1 VPGTCVVSTRSNN
14 LLGYRGNMIRSR
26 MNRLLAVAI
35 LAAATGLYGCASDGE
50 QMAAATTTCQGQD
63 QSDCEA
69 RDNARQIRDEADY
82 QDEPSLGYLNSP
94 PGLLPIPLT
103 SRNSSSN

>member
-1 VPGTCVVSTRSNN
+1 
-14 LLGYRGNMIRSR
+14 MIR
-26 MNRLLAVAI
+26 LV
-35 LAAATGLYGCASDGE
+35 LAAVVLATTASLYGCASPED
-50 QMAAATTTCQGQD
+50 QIVAAMTTNTCQD
-63 QSDCEA
+63 PSDCEA

-103 SRNSSSN
+103 SRNTSPN

>member
-1 VPGTCVVSTRSNN
+1 
-14 LLGYRGNMIRSR
+14 MIRSR

-35 LAAATGLYGCASDGE
+35 LAAATGFYGCASSDSE
-50 QMAAATTTCQGQD
+50 QMAAATTCQGED

>member
-1 VPGTCVVSTRSNN
+1 
-14 LLGYRGNMIRSR
+14 MIGSR

-35 LAAATGLYGCASDGE
+35 LAVAIGFYGCASSDSDLPKV
-50 QMAAATTTCQGQD
+50 ASTTCQGQD
-63 QSDCEA
+63 QTDCEA

-82 QDEPSLGYLNSP
+82 QDEPALGYLSSP

-103 SRNSSSN
+103 SRNTSSN

>member
-1 VPGTCVVSTRSNN
+1 
-14 LLGYRGNMIRSR
+14 MIGSR

-35 LAAATGLYGCASDGE
+35 LAVAAGFYGCASSDSDSPKV
-50 QMAAATTTCQGQD
+50 ASTTCQGQD
-63 QSDCEA
+63 QTDCEA

-82 QDEPSLGYLNSP
+82 QTEPALGYLQSP

-103 SRNSSSN
+103 SRNSSPN

>member
-1 VPGTCVVSTRSNN
+1 
-14 LLGYRGNMIRSR
+14 MIGSR

-35 LAAATGLYGCASDGE
+35 LAAATGLYGCASSDHE
-50 QMAAATTTCQGQD
+50 LVAAAATSCHGQD

-94 PGLLPIPLT
+94 PGLLPIPVAT
-103 SRNSSSN
+103 RNSSSN

>member
-1 VPGTCVVSTRSNN
+1 
-14 LLGYRGNMIRSR
+14 MIGSR

-35 LAAATGLYGCASDGE
+35 LAVATGFYGCASSDSDDLPKV
-50 QMAAATTTCQGQD
+50 ASTTCQGQD

-82 QDEPSLGYLNSP
+82 QTEPALGYLSSP

-103 SRNSSSN
+103 SRNTSSN

>member
-1 VPGTCVVSTRSNN
+1 
-14 LLGYRGNMIRSR
+14 MIGSR

-35 LAAATGLYGCASDGE
+35 LAAAAGLYGGASDSE
-50 QMAAATTTCQGQD
+50 QVATATTTCQGQD

-103 SRNSSSN
+103 SRNTSPN

>member
-1 VPGTCVVSTRSNN
+1 MK
-14 LLGYRGNMIRSR
+14 LIIR
-26 MNRLLAVAI
+26 LV
-35 LAAATGLYGCASDGE
+35 LAAVVFATTASLYGCASPED
-50 QMAAATTTCQGQD
+50 QVAAAMTKTNTCAD

-82 QDEPSLGYLNSP
+82 QDEPALGYLNSP

-103 SRNSSSN
+103 SRNTSPN

>member
-1 VPGTCVVSTRSNN
+1 
-14 LLGYRGNMIRSR
+14 MR
-26 MNRLLAVAI
+26 MLRLVLAVI
-35 LAAATGLYGCASDGE
+35 VLATTAGLYGCAASDPS
-50 QMAAATTTCQGQD
+50 QTAAMTSTCQD

-82 QDEPSLGYLNSP
+82 QTEPSLGYLNSP

-103 SRNSSSN
+103 SRNTSSN